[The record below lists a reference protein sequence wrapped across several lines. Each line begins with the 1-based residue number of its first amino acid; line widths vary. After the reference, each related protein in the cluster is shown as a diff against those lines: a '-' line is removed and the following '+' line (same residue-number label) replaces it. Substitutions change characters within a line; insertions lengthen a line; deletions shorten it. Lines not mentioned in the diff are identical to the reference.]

1 MLSPLSYVL
10 MAASL
15 ATVVPVPGSAT
26 SRHADPDWPCPQR
39 LVLKLSP
46 QQFWSGSSPAPS
58 GDWHSDPR
66 VTALV
71 EKIIPR
77 RVDADAGTALIEQ
90 FAGEASGDRGAV
102 LGLAFVGVLEETN
115 RQRSELIERIQAL
128 ARRQREL
135 SEIAVTAGE
144 ALRAI
149 PEDAT
154 GEAAARRQDLENRR
168 RFVSKAF
175 EDTQRTMRY
184 ACEAPVQLESRLGVY
199 TRALQSALE

>member
-1 MLSPLSYVL
+1 MRPRLTCALL
-10 MAASL
+10 AANL
-15 ATVVPVPGSAT
+15 ATAVPLPGSAA

-46 QQFWSGSSPAPS
+46 QQFWGGSSPPPS
-58 GDWHSDPR
+58 GDWQSDPR

-71 EKIIPR
+71 EKIMPR
-77 RVDADAGTALIEQ
+77 RVDADAGAALIRQ
-90 FAGEASGDRGAV
+90 FASEVSGDRDEA

-115 RQRSELIERIQAL
+115 RQRSELIERIRAL

-135 SEIAVTAGE
+135 SDIAVAAGE

-154 GEAAARRQDLENRR
+154 GEVAEQRQDLESRQ
-168 RFVSKAF
+168 RFVTKAF
-175 EDTQRTMRY
+175 EDTRRTMRY
-184 ACEAPVQLESRLGVY
+184 ACEAPVQLESRLGAY

>member
-1 MLSPLSYVL
+1 MRSPLFCAFV
-10 MAASL
+10 AASL
-15 ATVVPVPGSAT
+15 AVVEPLSGSAA

-39 LVLKLSP
+39 LILKLSP

-66 VTALV
+66 VIALV
-71 EKIIPR
+71 EKIMPR
-77 RVDADAGTALIEQ
+77 RVDAAAGTALIQQ
-90 FAGEASGDRGAV
+90 FANEASGDRGEA

-154 GEAAARRQDLENRR
+154 GEAAAQRQDLENRR

>member
-1 MLSPLSYVL
+1 MWSPLPCAL
-10 MAASL
+10 LAASL
-15 ATVVPVPGSAT
+15 AAAIPVTGSAA

-39 LVLKLSP
+39 LILKLSP

-71 EKIIPR
+71 GKIIPR
-77 RVDADAGTALIEQ
+77 RVDAAAGTALIQQ
-90 FAGEASGDRGAV
+90 FANEASGNRGEA

-184 ACEAPVQLESRLGVY
+184 ACEAPVQLESRLGEY